1 MIHFVDTSALVK
13 LYIAEE
19 GTEAMQ
25 DRLARTVVA
34 VSQLTYAE
42 AHAAFARLLRDG
54 LLQAQEYEIIRF
66 NFERDW
72 ATALQLPLSEAI
84 LTQIPVLCLRHPLR
98 GADALQLASALMLRD
113 EGVGVSFVTSDH
125 QLVRAGEAERLAV
138 FDPSK

>member
-1 MIHFVDTSALVK
+1 VIHFVDTSALVK

-25 DRLARTVVA
+25 DRVHRTVVA

-54 LLQAQEYEIIRF
+54 LLQAQEYEMIRYH
-66 NFERDW
+66 FERDW
-72 ATALQLPLSEAI
+72 ATTLRLPLSEAI
-84 LTQIPVLCLRHPLR
+84 LAQVPILCLRHPLR
-98 GADALQLASALMLRD
+98 GADALQLASALVLRD
-113 EGVGVSFVTSDH
+113 EGVSVTLVTSDH
-125 QLVRAGEAERLAV
+125 QLVIAGEAERLAV